1 MHTCES
7 LCACGQG
14 GWSCPY
20 SGRRDKVTE
29 SGIGA
34 CPLSTSPHST
44 AQPKTASPPLHPSC
58 AARRH
63 FLIALPVPS
72 AWWSRSFLVR
82 YRSQCP
88 PRTRLLTVS
97 RIHPQPPSLHALALS
112 SAWDAPPRPVPG
124 KGTSAGPPSCLPV
137 WKSEW
142 RLPVCLGTWGPV
154 FLMLI
159 HPPQILVKSMLRK
172 RSFGNPF
179 EPQARREERSMS
191 APGSLLS

>member
-1 MHTCES
+1 MHMCES
-7 LCACGQG
+7 LCARGQG
-14 GWSCPY
+14 RWSCPY

-29 SGIGA
+29 PGIGA
-34 CPLSTSPHST
+34 CPLSISPHTT
-44 AQPKTASPPLHPSC
+44 AQPRTASLPLHPSC

-72 AWWSRSFLVR
+72 AWCSRPFLVC
-82 YRSQCP
+82 YWPWCP

-97 RIHPQPPSLHALALS
+97 RIHLQPPSLHALALS
-112 SAWDAPPRPVPG
+112 SAWDASPGPAPG
-124 KGTSAGPPSCLPV
+124 KGTSAEPPSHLPV
-137 WKSEW
+137 WKPEW

-154 FLMLI
+154 FLMLTR
-159 HPPQILVKSMLRK
+159 PPQILVKSMLRK